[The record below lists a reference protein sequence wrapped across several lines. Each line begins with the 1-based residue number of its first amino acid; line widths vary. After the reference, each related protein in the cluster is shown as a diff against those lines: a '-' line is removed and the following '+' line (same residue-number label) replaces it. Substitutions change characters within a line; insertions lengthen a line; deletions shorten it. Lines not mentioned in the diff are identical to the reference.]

1 MRRHLAVM
9 LALGLSLATGCMR
22 RGSPADKSIEATF
35 PATALATELPSQ
47 LRVVTFNVHREPG
60 EVVVR
65 GIRSDRTLR
74 EADLILLQEV
84 HRVEKGNEPCS
95 AACTLG
101 KDLGYYTLYA
111 PGHVQDD
118 GTDGVAILSR
128 SPILSGLVL
137 ELPDIDVHVNSG
149 RRVALV
155 ATVLVDGT
163 PVTVYAVHLTNR
175 LTADER
181 RLQMLPVLQHAKRQ
195 KTPVIIAGDFNT
207 SPFTWIGG
215 VVPVPTTTQDNHLER
230 LVRKYG
236 FDTPVTGSGP
246 TFRYLGMRLDA
257 IYTRGFDTQKFAVA
271 TAANVSDHLPLWATI
286 KPRAVRDPSMG
297 IAQHGASTSLRGA
310 ASLSTTVPAPRIA
323 PRPRVGSVPSPDR

>member
-1 MRRHLAVM
+1 MRRHTAVVLAI
-9 LALGLSLATGCMR
+9 GLSLATGCLR
-22 RGSPADKSIEATF
+22 RGSPSDKSIETTF
-35 PATALATELPSQ
+35 PAAALAPELPHQ

-60 EVVVR
+60 DVVVR
-65 GIRSDRTLR
+65 GIRSDPTLR

-84 HRVEKGNEPCS
+84 HRVEKGNERCS
-95 AACTLG
+95 AACELG

-111 PGHVQDD
+111 PGHVQGG

-128 SPILSGLVL
+128 SPIMSGLVL
-137 ELPDIDVHVNSG
+137 ELPDIDVRINSG
-149 RRVALV
+149 RRIALV
-155 ATVLVDGT
+155 ATVLVDGA

-230 LVRKYG
+230 LVRAHG

-257 IYTRGFDTQKFAVA
+257 IYTRGFQTQKFAVA
-271 TAANVSDHLPLWATI
+271 TAANVSDHLPLWATLQ
-286 KPRAVRDPSMG
+286 PRAVKDPST
-297 IAQHGASTSLRGA
+297 ALAKTPTPTSLRGA
-310 ASLSTTVPAPRIA
+310 ASLSAMPRIA
-323 PRPRVGSVPSPDR
+323 PRARVGTAPSLAR

>member
-1 MRRHLAVM
+1 MRRQHVVM
-9 LALGLSLATGCMR
+9 LALGLSLATGCLR
-22 RGSPADKSIEATF
+22 RGSPTDKSIEATF
-35 PATALATELPSQ
+35 PTAAIAPELGKQ

-60 EVVVR
+60 DVVVR
-65 GIRSDRTLR
+65 GIESDRTLR

-84 HRVEKGNEPCS
+84 HRIENASEPCS
-95 AACTLG
+95 AACALG

-111 PGHVQDD
+111 PGHVQGD

-137 ELPDIDVHVNSG
+137 ELPDIDVRINSG
-149 RRVALV
+149 RRIALV
-155 ATVLVDGT
+155 ATVLVDGA

-175 LTADER
+175 LTAGER

-195 KTPVIIAGDFNT
+195 KTPVIIGGDFNT

-215 VVPVPTTTQDNHLER
+215 VVPVLTTTQDDHLER
-230 LVRKYG
+230 LVRRYG

-257 IYTRGFDTQKFAVA
+257 IYTRGFDTETFAVA
-271 TAANVSDHLPLWATI
+271 TAANVSDHLPLWATVERRGVPQHSVAETVPLRGA
-286 KPRAVRDPSMG
+286 PRAVSP
-297 IAQHGASTSLRGA
+297 
-310 ASLSTTVPAPRIA
+310 PRHLAA
-323 PRPRVGSVPSPDR
+323 PRPRSTVRSS